1 MHMVKVYKIL
11 ASVLVTVFFICGC
24 STEVERPSP
33 EEVIEEFF
41 ILYSQSDLEEMKQY
55 CSEDFVKLYFGDETV
70 LGNTS
75 AVAQKIE
82 VVEDLSN
89 GIDKEVF
96 FVEATISPE
105 KNSAL
110 FGEDATCFYL
120 SLITNEKGNWMIDE
134 FFTG

>member
-1 MHMVKVYKIL
+1 M
-11 ASVLVTVFFICGC
+11 
-24 STEVERPSP
+24 
-33 EEVIEEFF
+33 IEEFF

-89 GIDKEVF
+89 GIDKEV
-96 FVEATISPE
+96 
-105 KNSAL
+105 
-110 FGEDATCFYL
+110 
-120 SLITNEKGNWMIDE
+120 
-134 FFTG
+134 